1 MHTSAIADGIRAVG
15 TGRQGSK
22 SCTPDLARAI
32 TDDLKCGKVAPIPKA
47 AFLGALMIKGVAPE
61 ERILAEALIP
71 GALDS
76 PEIMAQ
82 EVAKGAPSWMIDQ
95 CTHLLRG
102 GTFDRAT
109 ARRVGEFL
117 FSQEPN
123 DAARALVASVMRVR
137 YSDPEEY
144 AGLLD
149 AIHSILETPFRTP
162 VPAGA
167 PVLQLAEP
175 FDGVERCHLLTPLI
189 ARFFRDQGL
198 RVVNLVGR
206 SSGPKFGMNL
216 RDLYGELG
224 APALGGNSQF
234 AEASPE
240 FGWVAHQVDLSPA
253 LDRWVDIR
261 HQTIKRPFLATLE
274 KYVNP
279 FGSQVFVGSAFH
291 HTFTEKMVEIAEAA
305 EFPASIVM
313 FKSVEGTLGLTLGR
327 ATQVMI
333 SRRRPNGTYAR
344 GDFEALP
351 DHYGL
356 ERMPDQKGIEVSAQ
370 ENARL
375 IRNWIADGRTDNPW
389 FNARATYSLAVYA
402 DAWSRLQKLEDAAF

>member
-1 MHTSAIADGIRAVG
+1 MHTNAIADGIRAVG
-15 TGRQGSK
+15 TGKQGSK
-22 SCTPDLARAI
+22 SCPPELARAI
-32 TDDLKCGKVAPIPKA
+32 TDDLKSGNIGPIPRA
-47 AFLGALMIKGVAPE
+47 AFFGALMIKGVSPDE
-61 ERILAEALIP
+61 KILGNALAP
-71 GALDS
+71 GALENPAILALDLC
-76 PEIMAQ
+76 
-82 EVAKGAPSWMIDQ
+82 KDAPAWMIEL
-95 CTHLLRG
+95 CAHLLRG
-102 GTFDRAT
+102 GTFDRST
-109 ARRVGEFL
+109 ARRVGSFL

-123 DAARALVASVMRVR
+123 DATRALVASVMRVR

-144 AGLLD
+144 AGILD
-149 AIHSILETPFRTP
+149 AIHSVVEKPFQTPP
-162 VPAGA
+162 PAGA

-206 SSGPKFGMNL
+206 SAGPKFGMNL
-216 RDLYGELG
+216 QDLYRELQ
-224 APALGGNSQF
+224 APALSGNSQLGD
-234 AEASPE
+234 ASPE
-240 FGWVAHQVDLSPA
+240 FGWVAHQVDLARP
-253 LDRWVDIR
+253 LDRWVEIR

-313 FKSVEGTLGLTLGR
+313 FKSVEGTLGLSLGR

-333 SRRRPNGTYAR
+333 SRRKPDGTYAR

-351 DHYGL
+351 DHYGF
-356 ERMPDQKGIEVSAQ
+356 ERMADQKGIEVSAR

-375 IRNWIADGRTDNPW
+375 VRNWIANGQTDNPW
-389 FNARATYSLAVYA
+389 FNARASYSLAVYA
-402 DAWSRLQKLEDAAF
+402 DAWNRLQELEGTAF